1 MSRWISLDRRTLVT
15 TLGTA
20 GLGLG
25 LIVAAAGGA
34 PGALAQDA
42 STPALAQDESG
53 SGEGEVRERLRSDEM
68 RTELYAEFT
77 AALAD
82 ELGIGN
88 SDEVDAAIRVAMMT
102 VVDARVDDGLLTAG
116 QAEAL
121 KTLIA
126 TSDVPLGPGP
136 MFGPPPGAFMQRIHG
151 PGEEGR
157 RFPIPGGDQEWVI
170 NADDGSSADDGE
182 DRDGR
187 PDQSTNDDSGS
198 NEDDADGESS

>member
-1 MSRWISLDRRTLVT
+1 MNRWSSLDRKTFVT

-25 LIVAAAGGA
+25 LVMATTGGV
-34 PGALAQDA
+34 PGALAQEA
-42 STPALAQDESG
+42 ATPALAQDESG
-53 SGEGEVRERLRSDEM
+53 SGEGGARERLRSDEM
-68 RTELYAEFT
+68 RQALYAEFT

-82 ELGIGN
+82 ELGVGN

-102 VVDARVDDGLLTAG
+102 VVDARVDDGLLTFG

-126 TSDVPLGPGP
+126 TSEVPLGPGP

-157 RFPIPGGDQEWVI
+157 FFPT
-170 NADDGSSADDGE
+170 
-182 DRDGR
+182 RDG
-187 PDQSTNDDSGS
+187 DGNANNDRGS
-198 NEDDADGESS
+198 NDDDADGQSS

>member
-1 MSRWISLDRRTLVT
+1 MNRWNSLDRKGFVT
-15 TLGTA
+15 TLGIA

-25 LIVAAAGGA
+25 LIVTAAGGA
-34 PGALAQDA
+34 PGTLAQEA
-42 STPALAQDESG
+42 STPAVAQEEAAT
-53 SGEGEVRERLRSDEM
+53 GEGDVRERLRSGEL
-68 RTELYAEFT
+68 REELYAEFT

-121 KTLIA
+121 KVLIA

-136 MFGPPPGAFMQRIHG
+136 MFGPPLGAFMRGGHG
-151 PGEEGR
+151 PGEEGF
-157 RFPIPGGDQEWVI
+157 FPIRGGDEDRII
-170 NADDGSSADDGE
+170 NADDGSRGDDGE
-182 DRDGR
+182 DQNAGSDENA
-187 PDQSTNDDSGS
+187 NDDTVS
-198 NEDDADGESS
+198 NEDDSDGESS